1 MGKIYR
7 NGKTITPSNYVEKVD
22 NSLLETILSR
32 KTDSDVLDLSGISID
47 TLGDY
52 ALYRFYTPS
61 PGFRPKIIKLPRN
74 CIAIGN
80 SALFNC
86 QGLEQII
93 GSENLRKLEEYVFSQ
108 CPQLKHINLQNVE
121 AIGENCFTGCRALMQ
136 VNMPN
141 AKRIGSSAFFNC
153 LNLELLALPS
163 ELEYL
168 YGRAFYG
175 CSKIT
180 IKSIPSNIEIIYPE
194 VFSGCSALTE
204 ITFEGDVTQIQ
215 SYAFAAT
222 PNILKYA
229 FPANTTVPTL
239 QTRTWDNINA
249 DCVIYVPDALYDAW
263 IVATNWAT
271 YASKIKKIS
280 EMPTE

>member
-47 TLGDY
+47 ILGDY

-74 CIAIGN
+74 CIEIRDN
-80 SALFNC
+80 ALFNC
-86 QGLEQII
+86 QGLEQVI
-93 GSENLRKLEEYVFSQ
+93 GSENLRRLGGNVFSL
-108 CPQLKHINLQNVE
+108 CAKLKHINLQNVE
-121 AIGENCFTGCRALMQ
+121 IIGDSCFSGCNALMQ

-141 AKRIGSSAFFNC
+141 TKQIYSAAFFNC
-153 LNLELLALPS
+153 SNLELLALPS
-163 ELEYL
+163 ELKYL
-168 YGRAFYG
+168 YDRAFYG

-180 IKSIPSNIEIIYPE
+180 VKSIPSNIQIIYAE
-194 VFSGCSALTE
+194 VFSHCSALTE
-204 ITFEGDVTQIQ
+204 ITFEGDITQIQ